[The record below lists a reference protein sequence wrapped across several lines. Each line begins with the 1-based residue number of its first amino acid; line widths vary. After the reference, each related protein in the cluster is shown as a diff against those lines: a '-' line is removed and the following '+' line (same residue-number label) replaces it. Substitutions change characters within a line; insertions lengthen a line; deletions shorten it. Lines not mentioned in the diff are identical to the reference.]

1 MQGLYHVERIGNVI
15 AQMLAQ
21 EIWIDDDYII
31 WMEEVL
37 DFIISLKKTM

>member
-21 EIWIDDDYII
+21 EIWIDDYII